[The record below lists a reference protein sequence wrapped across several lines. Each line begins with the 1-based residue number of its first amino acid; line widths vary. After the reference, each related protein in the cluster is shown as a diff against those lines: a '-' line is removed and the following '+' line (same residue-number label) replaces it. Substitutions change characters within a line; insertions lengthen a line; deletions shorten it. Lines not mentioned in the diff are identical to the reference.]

1 MTENDKE
8 SNDKFTIVME
18 FAKERH
24 INFRVDERRK
34 VSIKSSFQ
42 PLIPHY
48 VCASKQRYLLT
59 LQKSNN

>member
-34 VSIKSSFQ
+34 VSIKSS
-42 PLIPHY
+42 LIPHY